1 MKYDCCWKRKPE
13 EGKKFIYRY
22 YDVEGKS
29 YIGQTKSSLFTRA
42 GGTDGKNY
50 TVSDSKFRDAIKLE
64 RRWSYEKKYFYCG
77 TLSFIGFIGFMH
89 CSIFL
94 YAWRAGH

>member
-1 MKYDCCWKRKPE
+1 MIDVLE
-13 EGKKFIYRY
+13 TTGDMLEVETANIDDLTNLLTLIFI
-22 YDVEGKS
+22 
-29 YIGQTKSSLFTRA
+29 
-42 GGTDGKNY
+42 
-50 TVSDSKFRDAIKLE
+50 
-64 RRWSYEKKYFYCG
+64 WYEKKYFYCG